1 MMNQVSRQNAKN
13 SVEKDFYKLKNNSN
27 FGYNCRNNIDNCTF
41 APISDELDK
50 ILYLKKYQ
58 SLFDTSMSEFVLCEL
73 IEKEIE
79 SNFNSSIMKLKLGDE
94 YYDAQ

>member
-1 MMNQVSRQNAKN
+1 MNQVSRQNTKN

-58 SLFDTSMSEFVLCEL
+58 SLFDTSMSEFVLCKL

>member
-1 MMNQVSRQNAKN
+1 MATIAEITLTIVLLHL
-13 SVEKDFYKLKNNSN
+13 YL
-27 FGYNCRNNIDNCTF
+27 
-41 APISDELDK
+41 DELDK
-50 ILYLKKYQ
+50 ILYLKQYQ

>member
-1 MMNQVSRQNAKN
+1 MMNQVSRQNTKN

-79 SNFNSSIMKLKLGDE
+79 SNFNSSK
-94 YYDAQ
+94 